1 MSSITDIQ
9 LEVKDITSKLKNLY
23 AELEDLKSK
32 DVNVNKIDF
41 EKMKSLAKAYPIKD
55 HPLRHMDEYSQKL
68 YLTMLA
74 CIAQFDTNNIED
86 KLRFIQRIICGSN
99 INIKIEDISKA
110 ALQINGKLMDE
121 FNIALSSSGL
131 SINFAVDIILV
142 ANLSGK
148 CEEDILEY
156 ISSLFEVIKLSKKDI
171 QFVIKMSKAILM
183 QDAEIYEDI
192 LSDPSIAVKLV
203 SFKMYTAD
211 ISKNRYDYYIIENSL
226 NKIVIKSKEKV
237 VFNCNLQELL
247 NGKSDVALE
256 NLIINLN
263 SATQLNFEENH
274 KVTFKNCEFIGD
286 GGDKYLTLEF
296 RKCKMVSIE
305 TCIFQNIKTPQA
317 DNGIK
322 LDRGM
327 NMICIYNVIVTNV
340 KNNKMIKCDVYG
352 NYSGSSVNIWGASPH
367 IIKIVNFRNFEIKN
381 SEIKNNEF
389 IECTGDKINC

>member
-41 EKMKSLAKAYPIKD
+41 EKMKSLAKTYPIKD

-99 INIKIEDISKA
+99 IKIKIEDISKA

-131 SINFAVDIILV
+131 SINFAVDIMLV

-148 CEEDILEY
+148 CEDHVLDY

-192 LSDPSIAVKLV
+192 LTDPSIAVKLV

-211 ISKNRYDYYIIENSL
+211 ISKDRYDYYIIENSL
-226 NKIVIKSKEKV
+226 NKIVVKSKEKV

-296 RKCKMVSIE
+296 ITCKMVRIE
-305 TCIFQNIKTPQA
+305 SCIFQNIKTPQGMLLGVLPL
-317 DNGIK
+317 NRGID
-322 LDRGM
+322 L
-327 NMICIYNVIVTNV
+327 IYINNVVVINVT
-340 KNNKMIKCDVYG
+340 NNKMIKCDVYG
-352 NYSGSSVNIWGASPH
+352 NYSGGSCESPH
-367 IIKIVNFRNFEIKN
+367 IIKIVNLKNQEIKN
-381 SEIKNNEF
+381 SVIKNNEF